1 MYKDP
6 FLLTFASKPFHWS
19 LFTASELK
27 QHLLKLWK
35 WCQPLKATASPPKV
49 TKNARL
55 EAPAVQWLGLCPLI
69 AKGLGSIPGQG
80 TNNLQARHCSQNK
93 NPQNSEPIK
102 RLV

>member
-69 AKGLGSIPGQG
+69 DKGLGSIPGQE
-80 TNNLQARHCSQNK
+80 TKIPQASGCCQKK
-93 NPQNSEPIK
+93 NAYRPSAQTA
-102 RLV
+102 R